1 MKYTCFYVLSQI
13 LSQITLDE
21 FSTGFAFTISAVL
34 ANRLLISVRERYY
47 TLHGEN
53 SQWDTTGTSMQFRSV
68 VRPRMLVDGTHM
80 SYGDA
85 SSSTNTT
92 TFGEIKWGEITEQA
106 EAEYE
111 MTEFSER
118 RGF

>member
-34 ANRLLISVRERYY
+34 AVRERYY
-47 TLHGEN
+47 LLHGEN
-53 SQWDTTGTSMQFRSV
+53 SQWDTTGTSMQFHSAAL
-68 VRPRMLVDGTHM
+68 RPRMLEGGTRM
-80 SYGDA
+80 TYGGA
-85 SSSTNTT
+85 SSSNNTT
-92 TFGEIKWGEITEQA
+92 TFGEMKWGEITEQA
-106 EAEYE
+106 EAVYE
-111 MTEFSER
+111 MTEFSES